1 VLALLPLLRQESDAA
16 LQAATALL
24 RQRGNSEADSL
35 KEVLR
40 SQRQRINAT
49 LRQRSRELARL
60 ERKAADADPT
70 GLIPGLAE
78 QIDVPALDLEKL
90 SSQERRQLAADQKH
104 WQRRLE
110 TIEAELSSEPKR
122 IQASY
127 EVVTHRLEPAGLVYL
142 WPISG

>member
-1 VLALLPLLRQESDAA
+1 
-16 LQAATALL
+16 
-24 RQRGNSEADSL
+24 L
-35 KEVLR
+35 KEVLS

-49 LRQRSRELARL
+49 LRQRSRELAKL
-60 ERKAADADPT
+60 DKQSAAADPT
-70 GLIPGLAE
+70 GLIPGLAQ
-78 QIDVPALDLEKL
+78 QIAIPALDLEKL